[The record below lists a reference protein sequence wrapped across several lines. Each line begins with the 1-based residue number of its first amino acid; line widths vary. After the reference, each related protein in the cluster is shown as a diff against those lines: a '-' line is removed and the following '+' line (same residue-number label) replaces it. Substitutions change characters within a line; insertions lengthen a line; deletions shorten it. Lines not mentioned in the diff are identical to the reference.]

1 MTERTGVLAFWKNY
15 DRKLYLKAAILADE
29 LGYDSF
35 WIPEAWGYEIF
46 SLLTEMAIHT
56 KRIKLGTGI
65 VNVFSRSPS
74 LIAMNAAT
82 VDEIS
87 EGRLILGIGT
97 SGMRVIEGFHGRRFD
112 KPLTQVRDTIRVVKT
127 LLAGGKLNE
136 SGAKLHAYRPFEL
149 AMTPARRE
157 IPIYVAAL
165 KENSIRSIGEMA
177 DGWIPTFWPY
187 QEMARGRRWIAEGAA
202 LAGRDPAK
210 IVSAPFTTALPMG
223 MEMARDAARQII
235 SFYIGGMGEYY
246 IELLTDFGFGDDCQ
260 RIAAL
265 YRNKQTRAE
274 AAAAVPDAMLEALAI
289 TGDPAGCVAEL
300 ERRRRFG
307 IDLPILNL
315 PTKAPWEIVEGFI
328 RAMAPR

>member
-1 MTERTGVLAFWKNY
+1 
-15 DRKLYLKAAILADE
+15 
-29 LGYDSF
+29 
-35 WIPEAWGYEIF
+35 
-46 SLLTEMAIHT
+46 
-56 KRIKLGTGI
+56 
-65 VNVFSRSPS
+65 
-74 LIAMNAAT
+74 
-82 VDEIS
+82 
-87 EGRLILGIGT
+87 
-97 SGMRVIEGFHGRRFD
+97 MRVIEGFHGRRFD

-165 KENSIRSIGEMA
+165 KENSISSIGEMA
-177 DGWIPTFWPY
+177 DGGSRRSGPTRKWRAGGAGSPR
-187 QEMARGRRWIAEGAA
+187 ARRSPGAI
-202 LAGRDPAK
+202 RAK

-300 ERRRRFG
+300 DAGAGSASTCRS
-307 IDLPILNL
+307 
-315 PTKAPWEIVEGFI
+315 
-328 RAMAPR
+328 